1 VEDAPRGGASRRGND
16 DEHGAWDGGTASP
29 FGVKKKIAGLR
40 LQATD
45 AEWSVGDGQ
54 VATGSLEAL
63 VMAMAGRR
71 MALDDLS
78 GPGGGTPAE
87 WLPTV

>member
-1 VEDAPRGGASRRGND
+1 MELLIGSR
-16 DEHGAWDGGTASP
+16 GTASP

-45 AEWSVGDGQ
+45 AEWLVGDGQ

-71 MALDDLS
+71 MAPDRVNCTSPPLVS
-78 GPGGGTPAE
+78 GNGSNAHRVPP
-87 WLPTV
+87 